1 MNSKLDYRTSTYLNY
16 KNYPLET
23 SYINNF
29 NSNKYNYNNYITSE
43 GYTSKNIFEKERE
56 INLNRNQL
64 NRKQKKIYKTPE
76 RNTNIYG
83 DRSIQ
88 YLSNNI
94 RNINNLNNSRML
106 YTKYNNMNLNKS
118 SNEGNRYRNY
128 SEDKNSSLAYSMRNN
143 NYNVFQMKY
152 YQNLYNHNNKNYNYN
167 FSRTPSPIRRENLSI
182 YSNSN
187 SNQNTSINNNNKKEE
202 IIVDLKKNYKN
213 NYIYDYG
220 SKSSSNAF
228 SKRNNSN
235 YLISNSSK

>member
-1 MNSKLDYRTSTYLNY
+1 MQFKYLIKIYKIKKINYFLFFKFKINFKKKMNSKLDYRTSTYLNY

-43 GYTSKNIFEKERE
+43 GYTSKNFFEKERE

-76 RNTNIYG
+76 RNSNIYG

-94 RNINNLNNSRML
+94 RNINNLNNSRMI

-128 SEDKNSSLAYSMRNN
+128 SEDKNSNLAYSM
-143 NYNVFQMKY
+143 
-152 YQNLYNHNNKNYNYN
+152 
-167 FSRTPSPIRRENLSI
+167 
-182 YSNSN
+182 
-187 SNQNTSINNNNKKEE
+187 
-202 IIVDLKKNYKN
+202 
-213 NYIYDYG
+213 
-220 SKSSSNAF
+220 
-228 SKRNNSN
+228 
-235 YLISNSSK
+235 